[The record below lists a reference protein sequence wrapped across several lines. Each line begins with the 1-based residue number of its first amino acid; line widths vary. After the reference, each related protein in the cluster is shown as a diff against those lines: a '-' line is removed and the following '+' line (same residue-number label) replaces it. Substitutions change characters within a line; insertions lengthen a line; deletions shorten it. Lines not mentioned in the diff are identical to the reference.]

1 MIVAL
6 CNGLTPKPY
15 EGAVSFEVSHG
26 VELLNE
32 PYFDRLAKQYR
43 RYGAREVI

>member
-1 MIVAL
+1 MIVIL
-6 CNGLTPKPY
+6 CDGLAPKAY
-15 EGAVSFEVSHG
+15 EQAGAIEFSHG

-32 PYFDRLAKQYR
+32 PYLDRLAKQYR